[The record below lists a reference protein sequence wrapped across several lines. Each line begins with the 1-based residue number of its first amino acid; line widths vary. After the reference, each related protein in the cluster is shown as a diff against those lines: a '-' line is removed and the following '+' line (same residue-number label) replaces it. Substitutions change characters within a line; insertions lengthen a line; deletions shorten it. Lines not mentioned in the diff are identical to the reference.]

1 MPVTD
6 PAPWSRP
13 PTAGEADGASTG
25 ATAATADGAAAD
37 APDVAASD
45 ARGAAVAATHGSGGV
60 PGPGVLT
67 PGADTSS
74 VGPSGSTAAGVLTPG
89 ADGGAADREAVAAAP
104 ADGSGAASVGKSGA
118 AIVCSEVTTRPV
130 SATEL
135 ARQVSCAAAGAVVT
149 FEGVVRDHDD
159 GRGVRGI
166 TYSAHPMAT
175 DVMTQVVAD
184 VAAHP
189 GLRALGV
196 VHRVGDLVV
205 GDTALAVAVSADHRA
220 EAFAAASALVEQVKA
235 RLPVWKHQLFA
246 DGTAEWSNMA

>member
-1 MPVTD
+1 M
-6 PAPWSRP
+6 
-13 PTAGEADGASTG
+13 
-25 ATAATADGAAAD
+25 
-37 APDVAASD
+37 
-45 ARGAAVAATHGSGGV
+45 
-60 PGPGVLT
+60 
-67 PGADTSS
+67 
-74 VGPSGSTAAGVLTPG
+74 
-89 ADGGAADREAVAAAP
+89 
-104 ADGSGAASVGKSGA
+104 GKSGA
-118 AIVCSEVTTRPV
+118 VIVCSGVTTRPV

-175 DVMTQVVAD
+175 DVMTQIAAD